1 MKWFHCAFFHHYLDL
16 NERASRREFWW
27 YQFVVMVIL
36 IGSGLLSFI
45 LSDTPQ
51 DVMPVIYATIILV
64 LLCPSYSVL
73 VRRLHDTGRSGW
85 WGILILLPVIG
96 WLVLFVFMVRK
107 SHECENRFG
116 PPPVYFFE

>member
-27 YQFVVMVIL
+27 YNFVVMVIFV
-36 IGSGLLSFI
+36 GSGLLSFI

-51 DVMPVIYATIILV
+51 DVMPVIYATITLV

-96 WLVLFVFMVRK
+96 WLVLLVFMVRK
-107 SHECENRFG
+107 SQECENRFG

>member
-27 YQFVVMVIL
+27 YNFVVMVIL
-36 IGSGLLSFI
+36 IGSGLLSLI

-51 DVMPVIYATIILV
+51 DVMPVIYATITLV

-107 SHECENRFG
+107 SQECENRFG

>member
-27 YQFVVMVIL
+27 YNFVVMVIL

-107 SHECENRFG
+107 SQECENRFG

>member
-1 MKWFHCAFFHHYLDL
+1 MKWFHCAFFQHYLDL

-51 DVMPVIYATIILV
+51 DVIPVIYATITLV
-64 LLCPSYSVL
+64 LLYPSYSVL
-73 VRRLHDTGRSGW
+73 VRRLHDIGRCGW
-85 WGILILLPVIG
+85 WGILIILPVVG
-96 WLVLFVFMVRK
+96 WLILLFFLLRK
-107 SHECENRFG
+107 GQECENRYG
-116 PPPVYFFE
+116 PPPIYFFE

>member
-107 SHECENRFG
+107 SQECENRFG

>member
-27 YQFVVMVIL
+27 YNFVVMVIL

-107 SHECENRFG
+107 SQECENRFG
-116 PPPVYFFE
+116 SPPVYFFE

>member
-107 SHECENRFG
+107 SQECENRFG
-116 PPPVYFFE
+116 SPPVYFFE

>member
-1 MKWFHCAFFHHYLDL
+1 MKWFHCAFFHHYLEL

-27 YQFVVMVIL
+27 YNFVVMVIL

-51 DVMPVIYATIILV
+51 DVMPVIYATITLV

-107 SHECENRFG
+107 SQECENRFG